1 MLECCQGSYWAV
13 AEECGTC
20 LSAVRGCLH
29 LWPRAVT
36 KAIHILWSVFFL
48 AFWSRQSVGNTN
60 FLWTDFLAIQKNSG
74 RIICKQL
81 VQGMHK
87 FKKIQE
93 PPLLGQKRI
102 LQSTDLNRTS
112 LVKAR
117 IKCLTS
123 GIALECLPYVA
134 TRVADT
140 DGNLAP
146 DELMVP
152 NFWQLTLV

>member
-1 MLECCQGSYWAV
+1 MLE
-13 AEECGTC
+13 
-20 LSAVRGCLH
+20 GCEGVFTL
-29 LWPRAVT
+29 VT
-36 KAIHILWSVFFL
+36 KSSDQGNSYIVISVFSGFL
-48 AFWSRQSVGNTN
+48 VKTKV
-60 FLWTDFLAIQKNSG
+60 LAIQTFCGLMFWRYKKNSG

-112 LVKAR
+112 LVKVR

-134 TRVADT
+134 TRVPDT

-152 NFWQLTLV
+152 NFWKLTLV